1 MGLIKRKNERGRFFV
16 DGDNL
21 LGQVLNDDVFIDEET
36 GEVRRATPILD
47 TSLLDVGIHD
57 D

>member
-1 MGLIKRKNERGRFFV
+1 V

-21 LGQVLNDDVFIDEET
+21 LGQVLNDDLFVDEET
-36 GEVRRATPILD
+36 GEVRRTMQSVD